1 MHANPRVG
9 ARARFAVRDV
19 GAPPT
24 RRPPTA
30 NAARVDRRVRFRTRV
45 LAEVHVEVEAAAV
58 ALAPL
63 ARHLR
68 LDPAADAAAVLE
80 QLAKLRV
87 QACVDALVARG
98 VGASRLRASS
108 RVCTGAAAAASFGAA
123 IPPAA
128 DPAAFEALPLV
139 QLVPR
144 VLSRR
149 HDPRGCLGLDAAA
162 SAGAVRKRYL
172 HLALRLHPD
181 KAKHPQAPEAFTA
194 IEAAWQKL
202 RPAA

>member
-1 MHANPRVG
+1 MARGGDRPRPLRDQRT
-9 ARARFAVRDV
+9 ARRQRRAGFAD
-19 GAPPT
+19 GG
-24 RRPPTA
+24 
-30 NAARVDRRVRFRTRV
+30 
-45 LAEVHVEVEAAAV
+45 
-58 ALAPL
+58 
-63 ARHLR
+63 
-68 LDPAADAAAVLE
+68 DAAAVLE

-108 RVCTGAAAAASFGAA
+108 RVCAGAATAASFGAA

>member
-1 MHANPRVG
+1 MQPSYRAAPSLPPSHDANAQ
-9 ARARFAVRDV
+9 ARAD
-19 GAPPT
+19 
-24 RRPPTA
+24 
-30 NAARVDRRVRFRTRV
+30 DRRRREMRRKG
-45 LAEVHVEVEAAAV
+45 EERE
-58 ALAPL
+58 
-63 ARHLR
+63 
-68 LDPAADAAAVLE
+68 
-80 QLAKLRV
+80 
-87 QACVDALVARG
+87 
-98 VGASRLRASS
+98 
-108 RVCTGAAAAASFGAA
+108 AAAAAA
-123 IPPAA
+123 
-128 DPAAFEALPLV
+128 EAQRARMRRRQERNREKLEEWYKTMPLV

>member
-1 MHANPRVG
+1 M
-9 ARARFAVRDV
+9 
-19 GAPPT
+19 
-24 RRPPTA
+24 
-30 NAARVDRRVRFRTRV
+30 
-45 LAEVHVEVEAAAV
+45 
-58 ALAPL
+58 
-63 ARHLR
+63 
-68 LDPAADAAAVLE
+68 E

-108 RVCTGAAAAASFGAA
+108 RVCTGAAAASFSAA